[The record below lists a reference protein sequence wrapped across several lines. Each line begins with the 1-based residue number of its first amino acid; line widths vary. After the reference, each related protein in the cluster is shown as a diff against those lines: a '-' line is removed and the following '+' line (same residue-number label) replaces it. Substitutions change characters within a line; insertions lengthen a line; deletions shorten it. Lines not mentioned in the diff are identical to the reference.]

1 MKRLKE
7 MRTVTPWLWC
17 ILIVAAGLTI
27 SSCVKNKNFLEPY
40 RFIAYVDP
48 VNTVQGYNTLQSDM
62 LVLRDR
68 ILPGIDMAFVA
79 KLFAASDKDV
89 QLVATIDTSLIPV
102 YDRLTQAA
110 SQSPPLPAGAFGF
123 ARAAVTI
130 AAGALSSGDSIKLVL
145 ADPSRLNL
153 TDLITT
159 YTIPVRLNT
168 NPPGSLPA
176 EDTLRQTIFFRVSFK
191 KVFSSIPGQGDSV
204 QYIQLI
210 KQSDGTLL
218 QNATGFDASLST
230 AGTIPLLINIA
241 PQPSLVPRFNAAN
254 NTSYTAWPS
263 AFFNIAKSTVTI
275 LPGNTG
281 PGADSFRIQFPGMPP
296 AGAYLLP
303 LQLKDEGAVVPGTNR
318 TVYVAAETVPEIIY
332 ARTNWRIVAV
342 TADNDQTVN
351 NVLDGRYNTYWY
363 SSLPEGAVVPPQGFT
378 VDMGQVNLLKG
389 IMLRYNPADEGRQP
403 AEAKVYT
410 SMDNQN
416 WDAGQTI
423 NTLNAAGQ
431 EKNLMIYLPAA
442 VSGRYIKLVITA
454 VQGTSPLGVTV
465 TEFGAF

>member
-1 MKRLKE
+1 
-7 MRTVTPWLWC
+7 MRTTTPWLWC
-17 ILIVAAGLTI
+17 VLIVGAGLTI
-27 SSCVKNKNFLEPY
+27 SSCLKNKNFLEPY

-48 VNTVQGYNTLQSDM
+48 VNTVQGYNALQSDM

-68 ILPGIDMAFVA
+68 IIPGIDMAFVA

-102 YDRLTQAA
+102 YDRLTQ
-110 SQSPPLPAGAFGF
+110 SVVPSPVLPAGAFSF

-145 ADPSRLNL
+145 ADASRLNL
-153 TDLITT
+153 TDLTTT

-168 NPPGSLPA
+168 NPPGSLPK
-176 EDTLRQTIFFRVSFK
+176 EDTLRQTIFFRVSFT

-204 QYIQLI
+204 QYIQFI

-218 QNATGFDASLST
+218 HDATGFDASLNIT
-230 AGTIPLLINIA
+230 APVSLKVSIA
-241 PQPSLVPRFNAAN
+241 PQPSLVPGFNAAN
-254 NTSYTAWPS
+254 HTFYSALPV
-263 AFFNIAKSTVTI
+263 AFFNTTKSTVTI
-275 LPGNTG
+275 PTGSTG
-281 PGADSFRIQFPGMPP
+281 PGADSFRITFRGMPLR
-296 AGAYLLP
+296 GAYLLP
-303 LQLKDEGAVVPGTNR
+303 LQINDEEAVMPGANK
-318 TVYVAAETVPEIIY
+318 TVYVAAELVPEIIY
-332 ARTNWRIVAV
+332 ARTNWHIVAA

-363 SSLPEGAVVPPQGFT
+363 SSLPEGAAVPPQGFT

-389 IMLRYNPADEGRQP
+389 IMLRYDPAAEGQQP

-410 SMDNQN
+410 SMDNQT

-423 NTLNAAGQ
+423 IIPNAVRP
-431 EKNLMIYLPAA
+431 EKNLMIYLHTA
-442 VSGRYIKLVITA
+442 VSGRYIKFVVTA
-454 VQGTSPLGVTV
+454 VQGASPAGVTV